1 MGLHV
6 DVSSGQSRKGCQVL
20 NLCVLNLCQVL
31 NLCWE
36 LVWLEIWP
44 PVSVQSW
51 GVHIVS
57 LLHYSWE
64 HTTRASNLHRHTY
77 PAQARVR
84 RKSS

>member
-6 DVSSGQSRKGCQVL
+6 DVSSGQSRKGCQVFKP
-20 NLCVLNLCQVL
+20 LCAH
-31 NLCWE
+31 CWE

-44 PVSVQSW
+44 LVSVQSW
-51 GVHIVS
+51 DVHIVS

-64 HTTRASNLHRHTY
+64 HTTWASNLLRHTY